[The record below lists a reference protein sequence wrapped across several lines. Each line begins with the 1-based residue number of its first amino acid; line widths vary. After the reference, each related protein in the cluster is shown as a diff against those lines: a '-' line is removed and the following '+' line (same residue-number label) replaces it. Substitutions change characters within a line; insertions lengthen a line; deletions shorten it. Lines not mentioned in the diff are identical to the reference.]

1 MQNIIRKDGFAF
13 SFDPSACAKCDGV
26 CCRGES
32 GYVWVDRRDIENIS
46 NFLNIDI
53 DDFIKD
59 FLKKVGYKWS
69 IKEIKRDG
77 EYQCI
82 FFDKGCTI
90 YPVRPRQCR
99 DFPFWERYK
108 NPKYIE
114 EVCKECIGIL
124 LDR

>member
-1 MQNIIRKDGFAF
+1 MKKEGFSFA
-13 SFDPSACAKCDGV
+13 FDPSACARCNGA

-32 GYVWVDRRDIENIS
+32 GYVWVDRSEIESIS
-46 NFLNIDI
+46 NYLKIESDE
-53 DDFIKD
+53 FIRN

-69 IKEIKRDG
+69 IKEIKKDD

-82 FFDKGCTI
+82 FFDGGCSI
-90 YPVRPRQCR
+90 YAVRPKQCR
-99 DFPFWERYK
+99 EFPFWDRYK
-108 NPKYIE
+108 DPKHIE